1 MILFRKMTKM
11 LKFVCGVSAVMLT
24 IAASAGIVRWNNV
37 PDCRDQAFWSKL
49 KSHRQY
55 ENLIRRADEMA
66 AAEPVSPLPWYL
78 ECSQTGNRSNYER
91 RHNQLRMIGPLVVAY
106 CTTGNVKYLKNIE
119 ARFKIILSLPTWGI
133 SAHDRQLKGYKQQ
146 EVLIDLFS
154 AKMGSE
160 VAAAL
165 CILEPVLDKRL
176 YSDMRKALFHHII
189 DPIEEVVEGKSP
201 ADRFWWLDGS
211 NNWNPICK
219 EGVISTILRVGL
231 EKERIEKILKLF
243 FNNFERYMANFGNE
257 GYCDEGLSYWSGS
270 CGKYLSLA
278 ALLKQYDGRDVL
290 SREPRMLKAVMFP
303 ENIMMAPDCYPA
315 LNDCRIDTKPPEHI
329 LQLRDILLGKRNGF
343 SEDIAFADE
352 TASICLRLNYPID
365 NRPSVVRNET
375 PFSKFVEA
383 GCFVMRQTAAS
394 PLSVTF
400 EGGHNR
406 ESHNHNDLGTYIIAV
421 NGVPMVVDPGR
432 GGYTADTFG
441 PRRYTSNLLNSYGHS
456 VPRINGRLQTNRVG
470 GDAFNPPKNLTPIKY
485 IQAVLLKHELSAER
499 GFVKFDISRG
509 YNQIKSLK
517 KLERSLLFDR
527 KDGGKIT
534 VTDEAAFSEPAEF
547 EGAVITLSKITEL
560 GDNKYLLQWDG
571 KHLGWSAQQL
581 MLEVKSS
588 VPYKFSIDTI
598 NEDTWHKLPV
608 CRLAFTAAEKCKNI
622 KMEFIYTPVK

>member
-1 MILFRKMTKM
+1 M
-11 LKFVCGVSAVMLT
+11 LKIVSGLIAIMLT
-24 IAASAGIVRWNNV
+24 FAASAGIVRWNNV
-37 PDCRDQAFWSKL
+37 PDCRNQAFWSKL
-49 KSHRQY
+49 KSHKQY
-55 ENLIRRADEMA
+55 ENLIKRADEMA
-66 AAEPVSPLPWYL
+66 AAELVSPLPYYL
-78 ECSQTGNRSNYER
+78 EVIKTGNRSNYEH

-119 ARFKIILSLPTWGI
+119 ARFNIILSLPTWVI
-133 SAHDRQLKGYKQQ
+133 SAHDLTLTGYKQE

-160 VAAAL
+160 IATTL
-165 CILEPVLDKRL
+165 CILEPVLDKKL
-176 YSDMRKALFHHII
+176 YSKMRKALFHHII
-189 DPIEEVVEGKSP
+189 NPIEEVVEGKSP
-201 ADRFWWLDGS
+201 AERFWWLNGT
-211 NNWNPICK
+211 NNWNTICK
-219 EGVISTILRVGL
+219 EGVISTVLRIGM
-231 EKERIEKILKLF
+231 EQERIEKILKLF
-243 FNNFERYMANFGNE
+243 FDNFENYMANFGNE
-257 GYCDEGLSYWSGS
+257 GYCDEGLSYWGGS

-290 SREPRMLKAVMFP
+290 SGEPRMLKAIMYP
-303 ENIMMAPDCYPA
+303 ENIMMAPGCYPA
-315 LNDCRIDTKPPEHI
+315 LNDCRIDAKPPVYV

-343 SEDIAFADE
+343 SEDIEFTDE
-352 TASICLRLNYPID
+352 IASICLRLNYPVD
-365 NRPSVVRNET
+365 NRLCEVRNEN
-375 PFSKFVEA
+375 PFSRFVEA

-394 PLSVTF
+394 PLSVAF

-421 NGVPMVVDPGR
+421 NGVPVVVDPGR

-441 PRRYTSNLLNSYGHS
+441 PRRYESNLLNSYGHS

-485 IQAVLLKHELSAER
+485 IQAVLLKHELTLER

-527 KDGGKIT
+527 KEGGKIT
-534 VTDEAAFSEPAEF
+534 VTDEAAFSEVAEF

-560 GDNKYLLQWDG
+560 GNNKYLLQWDG
-571 KHLGWSAQQL
+571 KHLDWKAQQL

-598 NEDTWHKLPV
+598 KEKNRFNLPIY
-608 CRLAFTAAEKCKNI
+608 RLAFTTAEKCKNI